1 MTIQHATIER
11 ELAANHCLLLSFVA
25 RELRARY
32 AGSAMGVFWAVIH
45 PLILLLLYIAV
56 FSTLTRGATVSVG
69 GHAANY
75 AVFLCPALLAWNWL
89 NESLLGACQSVTGN
103 ATLIRRVTFP
113 VGILPAAS
121 LLAGLLPFAVAMLL
135 FLVFAAAVGAF
146 HPVSLLLLPPVVVL
160 QTALMMG
167 PAYLLASL
175 NVAVRDTAQI
185 LMAGL
190 QVLFWSSPIVYE
202 QKTLEAALPWTRW
215 WFEFN
220 PVAHLMAVYRDV
232 IVAHR
237 FPSAGRL
244 LYLLVIAL
252 ILHDAG
258 RRIFQHARRRFAD
271 DV

>member
-1 MTIQHATIER
+1 MTGQPAMIER
-11 ELAANHCLLLSFVA
+11 EIAANRGLLLSFVV

-32 AGSAMGVFWAVIH
+32 AGSAMGVFWAVVH

-56 FSTLTRGATVSVG
+56 FSTLTRGATVSVR

-75 AVFLCPALLAWNWL
+75 AIFLCPALLAWNWM

-103 ATLIRRVTFP
+103 AALIRRVAFP

-121 LLAGLLPFAVAMLL
+121 LVAGLVPFATAMLL
-135 FLVFAAAVGAF
+135 FLVFAATVGAF
-146 HPVSLLLLPPVVVL
+146 HPVSLLLLPPLALL
-160 QTALMMG
+160 QIALMMG

-202 QKTLEAALPWTRW
+202 QQTLESSLPWTRW
-215 WFEFN
+215 WFNVN
-220 PVAHLMAVYRDV
+220 PVAHLMAAYRDV

-237 FPSAGRL
+237 IPAAGRL
-244 LYLLVIAL
+244 LYLLVLAV

-258 RRIFQHARRRFAD
+258 RRVFQHARRRFAD

>member
-1 MTIQHATIER
+1 MTVRHIPIER
-11 ELAANHCLLLSFVA
+11 EIAANRSLLLSFVA

-45 PLILLLLYIAV
+45 PLIMLLLYIAV
-56 FSTLTRGATVSVG
+56 FSTLTRGATVSVS

-75 AVFLCPALLAWNWL
+75 AVFLCPALLAWNWM
-89 NESLLGACQSVTGN
+89 NESLMGACQSVTGN
-103 ATLIRRVTFP
+103 ASLIRRVAFP
-113 VGILPAAS
+113 VGILPVAS
-121 LLAGLLPFAVAMLL
+121 LVAGLLPFLAAMAL
-135 FLVFAAAVGAF
+135 FLVFAAMVGAF
-146 HPVSLLLLPPVVVL
+146 HPISLVLLPPLILL
-160 QTALMMG
+160 QAALMTG

-215 WFEFN
+215 WFELN
-220 PVAHLMAVYRDV
+220 PVAHLMAAYRDV

-237 FPSAGRL
+237 IPSAGRL
-244 LYLLVIAL
+244 LYLLILAL